1 MVHDDVLVRCR
12 ILFLL
17 GSIIR
22 PVAELSPP
30 PAVPCHMANT
40 PTVVADQRRP
50 SLSGCFIL
58 IATLPGLLID
68 VTRRQRRHPFK
79 VAINAGFHFPLP
91 FMLFFTLCRQEA
103 LKLGLHLAC
112 RIKVFG
118 SSDKPRL
125 PSAILRLRCS
135 LIGLQS

>member
-22 PVAELSPP
+22 PVVGFSPP
-30 PAVPCHMANT
+30 PAVACDMPNT
-40 PTVVADQRRP
+40 PPGVADQRRP
-50 SLSGCFIL
+50 SLIGCVIL
-58 IATLPGLLID
+58 ITALPRRLVD
-68 VTRRQRRHPFK
+68 VTRRLRRQPFEM
-79 VAINAGFHFPLP
+79 AIDAGFHFPLP
-91 FMLFFTLCRQEA
+91 FALFIPLCRQKTV
-103 LKLGLHLAC
+103 KLGLHLAR
-112 RIKVFG
+112 RIKVVG

-135 LIGLQS
+135 LIGL